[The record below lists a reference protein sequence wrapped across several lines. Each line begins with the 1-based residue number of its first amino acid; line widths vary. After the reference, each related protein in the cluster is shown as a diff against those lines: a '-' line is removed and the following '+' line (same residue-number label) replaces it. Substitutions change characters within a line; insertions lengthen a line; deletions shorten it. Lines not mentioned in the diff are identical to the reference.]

1 MSYNPQQLTNVAQ
14 MRALSLKI
22 ASANS
27 EINFIAAA
35 EINNAL
41 TLAET
46 RELNRQQITA
56 LQSQI
61 NDLKT

>member
-1 MSYNPQQLTNVAQ
+1 MSYDPKKLTNISH

-35 EINNAL
+35 EINNSL
-41 TLAET
+41 TIADMQAW
-46 RELNRQQITA
+46 NRQQISA